1 MVNTSQIKHDP
12 HSTCGSS
19 TVSPS
24 IDHLPFWKLS
34 GNRSAGAGS
43 GQGTYDIINWMG
55 ELQPSNWTKQ
65 YGWMDPDFLM
75 TEYFTMDYISS
86 RTEFTFWCLWSSPL
100 LISTDLINPSSKKL
114 EIITNTEVIAIN
126 QDASNTAGDRIYLGN
141 NGEQIWSRPLA
152 NGDVCVVLYNSANG
166 HMKGDAVT
174 ISIDWKMLPEWKNV
188 VDIGSVEIRDLWE
201 KKNLGNFMNGFN
213 ATLQARDVKMLRL
226 KRVEV

>member
-1 MVNTSQIKHDP
+1 
-12 HSTCGSS
+12 
-19 TVSPS
+19 
-24 IDHLPFWKLS
+24 
-34 GNRSAGAGS
+34 
-43 GQGTYDIINWMG
+43 MG

-126 QDASNTAGDRIYLGN
+126 QDASNTAGDRIYLGK

-166 HMKGDAVT
+166 HMKGDAVM

-213 ATLQARDVKMLRL
+213 ATLKARDVKMLRL
-226 KRVEV
+226 KRVGVPKVVAVR